1 MEGQTRDVLE
11 EEEYTST
18 LSHIIARDYYPSLH
32 SLRRDQAILD
42 ARRTGDVASAVA
54 IRRAARK
61 AEIERDNEWSKEQE
75 EELNAY
81 KETAIVPRVH
91 GVAGCKV
98 HVRKRPRELK
108 HETVNGFHSRVISED
123 NAEFDANQERE
134 RKVREKRLGIIFAA
148 KDNKEGRL
156 MIEDGESASAP
167 EKGSGNLARALLCE
181 SPIGLSSDLYDAE
194 PSAGLRITGENKN
207 ASDSRDSA
215 AKGIGRNGLFFQP
228 QHLANDSGQTNG
240 GPLLLTAAPSSGTF
254 LSLENGS
261 SVAVAKTAT
270 VEGRNTDQLL
280 MPPPPNRSSEQMND
294 VESELR
300 SSGTSTAVVDKV
312 EYLPKPLERDINTQ
326 ATRFQHQNE
335 SRLLARSTNGVVL
348 NRDGSL
354 TDTSASTDLESFAP
368 LSEERSAY
376 KRAKQKEHDTFV
388 PMTPLIHPGQKE
400 EQLMTWGNVESTPMV
415 LGGKAVDGVD
425 WEPTESDAAPSY
437 DVVDNTS
444 REALARRAER
454 KIQDARAAYRSAGKQ
469 NTSASSVADDERSVH
484 SAASASAVDRAA
496 SLTPAAQALL
506 KANSRRPQNSTRRS
520 KPSSRIFQSSSYG
533 SSTPICS
540 ASRDSFGSALRQAYT
555 PSTSGARDRKKR
567 KHSSSTAT
575 SSLRR
580 AAGGATPRIHFSR

>member
-1 MEGQTRDVLE
+1 MRDVLE

-18 LSHIIARDYYPSLH
+18 LSHIIERDYYPSLH

-42 ARRTGDVASAVA
+42 ARKTGDVASAVA

-75 EELNAY
+75 EEQNTY
-81 KETAIVPRVH
+81 EETAIVPRVN

-108 HETVNGFHSRVISED
+108 HETVTAFHQRVISED
-123 NAEFDANQERE
+123 NAEFDAVQERE

-156 MIEDGESASAP
+156 MIEGSPSAP

-181 SPIGLSSDLYDAE
+181 TPIGLASDLYDAV
-194 PSAGLRITGENKN
+194 PTAGLRITGENKN
-207 ASDSRDSA
+207 ASDSRDFA

-228 QHLANDSGQTNG
+228 QHLANDHRQTNE

-254 LSLENGS
+254 PSLENGC
-261 SVAVAKTAT
+261 SVAAATTANA
-270 VEGRNTDQLL
+270 EGRNNDKLL
-280 MPPPPNRSSEQMND
+280 MPPPQARITNRSGEQMND

-300 SSGTSTAVVDKV
+300 SSVTSTAVVQKV

-335 SRLLARSTNGVVL
+335 SRLLARSTNGVL
-348 NRDGSL
+348 LHRDGSL

-388 PMTPLIHPGQKE
+388 PMTPLIHPGQKD
-400 EQLMTWGNVESTPMV
+400 QMMTWGNVESTPMV
-415 LGGKAVDGVD
+415 LGSKAVDGVD
-425 WEPTESDAAPSY
+425 WEPTKSDTAPSY
-437 DVVDNTS
+437 DVVDSTS

-454 KIQDARAAYRSAGKQ
+454 KIQDRTKAYRSAGKQ
-469 NTSASSVADDERSVH
+469 NTSASSMADDERSVH
-484 SAASASAVDRAA
+484 SAVDRAA

-506 KANSRRPQNSTRRS
+506 EANSRRPHKAMRRS
-520 KPSSRIFQSSSYG
+520 KPSSRIFQTSTLG
-533 SSTPICS
+533 SSTQICS
-540 ASRDSFGSALRQAYT
+540 ASRDSFGSALRQAYA
-555 PSTSGARDRKKR
+555 PSASSGARERKRR
-567 KHSSSTAT
+567 KNSSSSAS

-580 AAGGATPRIHFSR
+580 AAGGATPRIHFT

>member
-1 MEGQTRDVLE
+1 MEGQSRDVLE

-42 ARRTGDVASAVA
+42 ARRTGDVATAVA

-61 AEIERDNEWSKEQE
+61 AEIERDNEWSKDQE
-75 EELNAY
+75 EEQDAY
-81 KETAIVPRVH
+81 EETAIVPHVN
-91 GVAGCKV
+91 GIAI

-108 HETVNGFHSRVISED
+108 HETVDGFHQRVISED

-134 RKVREKRLGIIFAA
+134 RKIREKQLGIIFAA
-148 KDNKEGRL
+148 KDSKEGRL

-167 EKGSGNLARALLCE
+167 EKGSRNLARALLCDT
-181 SPIGLSSDLYDAE
+181 PIGLASDLYDAE
-194 PSAGLRITGENKN
+194 PTAGLRITGANKN
-207 ASDSRDSA
+207 ASDIRDNA
-215 AKGIGRNGLFFQP
+215 ANGIGRNGLFFQP
-228 QHLANDSGQTNG
+228 QHLANDCRQTNE

-254 LSLENGS
+254 LTLENGS
-261 SVAVAKTAT
+261 SIAAATTAT
-270 VEGRNTDQLL
+270 EGRNTDKLL
-280 MPPPPNRSSEQMND
+280 MPPPRARITNSSGEQMND
-294 VESELR
+294 IESELR

-335 SRLLARSTNGVVL
+335 SRLLARSTNEGVL
-348 NRDGSL
+348 RGDGSF

-400 EQLMTWGNVESTPMV
+400 QLMTWGNVESTPMV

-425 WEPTESDAAPSY
+425 WEPTQSDEPLAPSY
-437 DVVDNTS
+437 DVVDGTS

-454 KIQDARAAYRSAGKQ
+454 KIQNRTKAYRSAGKQ

-506 KANSRRPQNSTRRS
+506 KANSRMPHKATRRS
-520 KPSSRIFQSSSYG
+520 KPSSRIFQSSTRG

-540 ASRDSFGSALRQAYT
+540 ASRDSFGSALRQAYA
-555 PSTSGARDRKKR
+555 PSISSGARDRKKR
-567 KHSSSTAT
+567 KNSSSA
-575 SSLRR
+575 SSCLRR
-580 AAGGATPRIHFSR
+580 AAGGATPRIHFT